1 MNRRTC
7 GLALCSVALAGG
19 AAQTAEVDWNLAG
32 GAFTAGDVVAPLVF
46 NRTDASRCA
55 GIWMLHGDA
64 VDDAAFSLEVHRA
77 FPQELRLP
85 YAINAVQFFGGDG
98 LNELAYREAAD
109 LAESQLRQALAG
121 DREAFRLYFEALGR
135 CSTKPEAVGDGAGD
149 AIDALADG

>member
-1 MNRRTC
+1 M
-7 GLALCSVALAGG
+7 
-19 AAQTAEVDWNLAG
+19 
-32 GAFTAGDVVAPLVF
+32 VF
-46 NRTDASRCA
+46 NRKDASRCT

-64 VDDAAFSLEVHRA
+64 VDDGA
-77 FPQELRLP
+77 FPSETRGAFPEALRLP
-85 YAINAVQFFGGDG
+85 YAINAVRFFGEDG

-149 AIDALADG
+149 AIDALAGK